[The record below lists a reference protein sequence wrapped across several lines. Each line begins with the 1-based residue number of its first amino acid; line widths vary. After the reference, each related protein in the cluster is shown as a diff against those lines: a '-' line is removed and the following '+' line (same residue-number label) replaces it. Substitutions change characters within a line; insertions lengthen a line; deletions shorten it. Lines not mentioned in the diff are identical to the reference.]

1 MSKSSSEFIPFLD
14 LKSVNLRHKK
24 EIHLALE
31 RVLERGWFLLGEELS
46 RFEDAFS
53 SYCGSSRC
61 IGVGSGLDAIYLTLK
76 AWGIGPGDEVIVPS
90 NTYIATWL
98 AVSQTGA
105 TPIPVEPDLRTY
117 NINPELIEEKIS
129 PRVKAII
136 VVHLYGQPCEMDP
149 ILSIA
154 AQHNLKVLEDAAQAH
169 GAIYRGTR
177 VGSLGDAAAFSF
189 YPGKN
194 LGALGDAGA
203 VTTND
208 DSLADQLSVLRNY
221 GSRTKYVNEIKGF
234 NSRLDEIQAAIL
246 LEKLR
251 YLDSDNN
258 HRRRVADR
266 YHENLKDCTEIVL
279 PHSITHVDPVWHL
292 YVIRHA
298 KRDLLMRQLRERNID
313 TMIHYPKPPHKQE
326 AYSEMN
332 AAFPLSERLHQEV
345 ISLPMSPVI
354 EQSTVDYISETII
367 YLVRQNGH

>member
-1 MSKSSSEFIPFLD
+1 MGKPSSDFIPFLD
-14 LKSVNLRHKK
+14 LKSLNLRHKK
-24 EIHLALE
+24 EIHLAIE
-31 RVLERGWFLLGEELS
+31 RVLERGWFLLGDELS

-53 SYCGSSRC
+53 SYCGTGRC
-61 IGVGSGLDAIYLTLK
+61 IGVGSGLDAIYLALK

-129 PRVKAII
+129 PKVKAII

-154 AQHNLKVLEDAAQAH
+154 AQHNIKVLEDAAQAH
-169 GAIYRGTR
+169 GAIYKGKR

-208 DSLADQLSVLRNY
+208 ESLANQISVLRNY
-221 GSRTKYVNEIKGF
+221 GSRTKYVNDVKGF

-246 LEKLR
+246 WEKLK

-266 YHENLKDCTEIVL
+266 YYENLKDCTELGL
-279 PHSITHVDPVWHL
+279 PYSISCADPVWHL
-292 YVIRHA
+292 YVIRYA
-298 KRDLLMRQLRERNID
+298 RRDILMRQLRERNID
-313 TMIHYPKPPHKQE
+313 TMIHYPKPPHKQD

-354 EQSTVDYISETII
+354 DQSTVDYISETII
-367 YLVRQNGH
+367 HLVRQNGH